1 MLMCSRIQRYV
12 DIKLIILLVKLEI
25 NKHSI
30 YLSLIY
36 WAALKKA
43 SWVFY
48 EGMIPLI
55 KSIYFF
61 LGAAFLAGFLAAGFF
76 TAFLALGF
84 LALGFFA
91 LTFFGF
97 STLSTL

>member
-43 SWVFY
+43 SWFFY

-61 LGAAFLAGFLAAGFF
+61 LGAAFLAGFLAAGFLAAGF
-76 TAFLALGF
+76 LAAGFLAAVFLAAGFLAFLAAG
-84 LALGFFA
+84 
-91 LTFFGF
+91 
-97 STLSTL
+97 